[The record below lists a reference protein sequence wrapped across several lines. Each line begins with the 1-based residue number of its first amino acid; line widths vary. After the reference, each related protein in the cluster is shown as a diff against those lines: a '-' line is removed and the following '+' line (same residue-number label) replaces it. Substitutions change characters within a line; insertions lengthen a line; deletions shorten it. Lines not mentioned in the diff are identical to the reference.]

1 MTDEQLMNQQ
11 NAILERQNVLME
23 AQNDILS
30 KLFDKSLYSH
40 APFASLLM
48 SELSSY
54 EDMDD
59 NGLLFCVDFIFDV
72 PYEQLSPMLQSC
84 VGMHWPQETEEVYE
98 IHRTRDGE
106 FKSDIKVLSFEE
118 YRDGLPNEVLRDR
131 VTKYIAGFKRI
142 LEGGGN

>member
-72 PYEQLSPMLQSC
+72 HYSLLSPMLQSC
-84 VGMHWPQETEEVYE
+84 VGMHWPQETEETYE
-98 IHRTRDGE
+98 QYRLSADG
-106 FKSDIKVLSFEE
+106 IKAISFEE